1 MSFFH
6 IYYRTFACITE
17 DTSKFNKPLFYVD
30 KGRYE
35 QHVIRVMTREGYRQ
49 LIHCANCEQYRG
61 QSWSEEEVLRL
72 LKFVWL
78 RNRAGFPW
86 KLTASGSYIWNHLPN
101 EFIMTK
107 KHYLAMNIRKYVK
120 AQGDKLSERMREVH
134 PETFVLENDAERIL
148 FFEAIEQSEKK
159 RKALQQRQE
168 PGTLALLDNT
178 TLWIIKP
185 VDSSG
190 GNGIG
195 VVDSFQEFAEQY
207 LCEKPAYV
215 PRAAVIR
222 AKASSSSLDAS
233 SSESSTNS
241 LIPADYN
248 VKIGSSGGKPPA
260 TPEEAL
266 QNPAAMNLCRSLI
279 AQRYIASPLLL
290 NGHKFDIRAY
300 MYIADVGPPLV
311 FYHDGY
317 LRVNIEPYDTDNLDN
332 KWSHISNIGLQKV
345 HPEYE
350 QKKVESKWSF
360 KTWQKHMLDKG
371 LTQDPDWV
379 TNVIKPQ
386 LRSIMEVAYRS
397 VLPQFKEHAG
407 FGCFALLGV
416 DFLIDSNHRAWL
428 LEYTKTPA
436 GHSTLEADDTL
447 FADMMDELIAMQL
460 ELHNQKRLHGEAYPA
475 DFSLTTQKDFVRI
488 V

>member
-1 MSFFH
+1 M
-6 IYYRTFACITE
+6 
-17 DTSKFNKPLFYVD
+17 KFNKPLFYVD

-49 LIHCANCEQYRG
+49 LIHCANCETQRG
-61 QSWSEEEVLRL
+61 ETWTEEKVLRL
-72 LKFVWL
+72 LKFIWL

-86 KLTASGSYIWNHLPN
+86 KMTGTGSYIWNHLPN
-101 EFIMTK
+101 EFVMTK

-120 AQGDKLSERMREVH
+120 AQGDKLNERLREVH

-148 FFEAIEQSEKK
+148 FFEAIAQSEKK
-159 RKALQQRQE
+159 RKAIQQQQGE
-168 PGTLALLDNT
+168 EEQGKQTGLLDNT

-207 LCEKPAYV
+207 LCENPAYV
-215 PRAAVIR
+215 PRAAVVR
-222 AKASSSSLDAS
+222 AKASSSSEETSVDPS
-233 SSESSTNS
+233 SSETQSTTS
-241 LIPADYN
+241 KIPSEYD
-248 VKIGSSGGKPPA
+248 VTVGSEKGTPPA

-350 QKKVESKWSF
+350 AKKVESKWSF

-386 LRSIMEVAYRS
+386 LRAIMEVAYRS
-397 VLPQFKEHAG
+397 VLPEFKEHRG
-407 FGCFALLGV
+407 HGCFALLGV

-436 GHSTLEADDTL
+436 GHSTLESDDTL

-460 ELHNQKRLHGEAYPA
+460 ELHNQKRLQGDSYPE
-475 DFSLTTQKDFVRI
+475 DFSLSAQKDFVRI